1 MPDHALPVAGRSEL
15 LLDSL
20 GYVGVSSDRLDD
32 WTSFGRDVA
41 GMQPAE
47 SGRRSLALRM
57 DDRSQRFL
65 VCDDGG
71 RGFYGF
77 EVSDADAL
85 EQVARRL
92 DEQQVP
98 HLELDAPTRDHRR
111 ITRGIWFRDPEGNR
125 IEVFHGPEVADRP
138 FSPGR
143 TMGGFRTGV
152 LGLGHVVLLAADAQ
166 PMIRF
171 YQEVLGFRLSDYQ
184 LRPFE
189 AYFFHLNPRHH
200 TLAIVA
206 ANAPGV
212 HHVMVEVAHLD
223 DVGAGLDL
231 AEGTEEGIG
240 VTMGRHSNDHMLS
253 FYARTPSPFML
264 EYGWGGRWIDV
275 DTWSPYE
282 LTEGPSLWGHERS
295 WLPPDLRATAREM
308 RIRAAADGLSYPV
321 HVRPGG
327 YDVIHEDTWT
337 PATRRT
343 RVG

>member
-1 MPDHALPVAGRSEL
+1 MPDHAFPVAGRSEL

-138 FSPGR
+138 FSP
-143 TMGGFRTGV
+143 
-152 LGLGHVVLLAADAQ
+152 A
-166 PMIRF
+166 
-171 YQEVLGFRLSDYQ
+171 
-184 LRPFE
+184 
-189 AYFFHLNPRHH
+189 
-200 TLAIVA
+200 
-206 ANAPGV
+206 
-212 HHVMVEVAHLD
+212 
-223 DVGAGLDL
+223 
-231 AEGTEEGIG
+231 
-240 VTMGRHSNDHMLS
+240 
-253 FYARTPSPFML
+253 
-264 EYGWGGRWIDV
+264 GRWGASV
-275 DTWSPYE
+275 PASSAWATWCCWP
-282 LTEGPSLWGHERS
+282 
-295 WLPPDLRATAREM
+295 
-308 RIRAAADGLSYPV
+308 
-321 HVRPGG
+321 
-327 YDVIHEDTWT
+327 
-337 PATRRT
+337 RT
-343 RVG
+343 HSR